1 MCVNGRAAQSK
12 LLLHALL
19 PCFLLPLITAFYL
32 NVFFFLFILWKAG
45 RRPFEKLRFFVVEAP
60 ITMFKEESM
69 YYGDGNQR
77 EKKTVFTLSW
87 ARHSTIC
94 CPMRCCS
101 SCVTQSLKYYFS
113 CSFFFCFFLFLLFHC
128 TWMSW
133 KGNGVRKS
141 AASPFPCFFFFFV
154 LRSPYPV

>member
-32 NVFFFLFILWKAG
+32 NVFFFPPIYFVKAG

-77 EKKTVFTLSW
+77 EKKTVFTLS
-87 ARHSTIC
+87 
-94 CPMRCCS
+94 
-101 SCVTQSLKYYFS
+101 
-113 CSFFFCFFLFLLFHC
+113 
-128 TWMSW
+128 
-133 KGNGVRKS
+133 
-141 AASPFPCFFFFFV
+141 
-154 LRSPYPV
+154 

>member
-113 CSFFFCFFLFLLFHC
+113 CSFFFVFFCFCCFIVHGWVEKGMECARAQHHHFL
-128 TWMSW
+128 
-133 KGNGVRKS
+133 V
-141 AASPFPCFFFFFV
+141 FFFFV
-154 LRSPYPV
+154 LRSPYHV